1 MVFAIYKNL
10 KIMKKPKIGVIIAS
24 SLNRN
29 DLLFSRSLNSVL
41 SQSKTPDH
49 ILIVDDNQD
58 ETTSKDIEQ
67 RISKLRNNKI
77 HYIKNSQTPNMSGS
91 GAWNCGIKCYENFLE
106 DDDYIAILD
115 DDDSWHEEYIGS
127 CYDAITSS
135 SKIPDAVFGFIKR
148 GDCDK
153 CSSFEVEDINISN
166 FLKGNPGIQG
176 SNMFFRFGVLK
187 AIDGFDETLASCT
200 DRDLMI
206 RFLQKYSNKNI
217 KIVPIALINH
227 FVSKDSVTSNFI
239 SKTKGLNSFHIKYIR
254 LYSKELLKE
263 ALQRSR
269 KLFNY
274 QESENIKKIF
284 NLVHKNTKSKKI
296 VIGVAVHNNKNTLRR
311 CLESIL
317 AQKDVKRDVW
327 ILIADDDSND
337 DWKKSLGDI
346 LKNEKIVIIDMKNHH
361 TAKTRNDINHYIK
374 MLFENVSFIGRLDA
388 DDEYASK
395 DVLSKIERKFDDTK
409 PDVLVAGNYLRLDG
423 KIIDRVNIATPKLA
437 DATYLLNRLKQMSE
451 GIAEAELPSCNVF
464 MTPNSLQDY
473 PEISSAED
481 HFLFVRLLLNDKNLK
496 IEFAEDILLTIY
508 NLSGR
513 KTADNK
519 QTEKYLD
526 ARKQLY
532 EEALRLC
539 KMKREK

>member
-1 MVFAIYKNL
+1 M
-10 KIMKKPKIGVIIAS
+10 
-24 SLNRN
+24 
-29 DLLFSRSLNSVL
+29 
-41 SQSKTPDH
+41 
-49 ILIVDDNQD
+49 LI
-58 ETTSKDIEQ
+58 
-67 RISKLRNNKI
+67 NKI
-77 HYIKNSQTPNMSGS
+77 KI
-91 GAWNCGIKCYENFLE
+91 FF
-106 DDDYIAILD
+106 IL
-115 DDDSWHEEYIGS
+115 S
-127 CYDAITSS
+127 
-135 SKIPDAVFGFIKR
+135 
-148 GDCDK
+148 
-153 CSSFEVEDINISN
+153 
-166 FLKGNPGIQG
+166 
-176 SNMFFRFGVLK
+176 
-187 AIDGFDETLASCT
+187 
-200 DRDLMI
+200 
-206 RFLQKYSNKNI
+206 I
-217 KIVPIALINH
+217 KIDIPSNIRIIPKVLIKY

-254 LYSKELLKE
+254 LYSKELLEE
-263 ALQRSR
+263 ALQRAR

-274 QESENIKKIF
+274 QESANIKKIF

-317 AQKDVKRDVW
+317 TQKDVKRDVW

-346 LKNEKIVIIDMKNHH
+346 LKNEKIVIIDVKNHH
-361 TAKTRNDINHYIK
+361 TAKTRNDINRYIK

-388 DDEYASK
+388 DDEYASE
-395 DVLSKIERKFDDTK
+395 DVLSKIECKFDDIK

-423 KIIDRVNIATPKLA
+423 KIIDRVNIATSKL
-437 DATYLLNRLKQMSE
+437 TNKTHLLSRLKKMSK

-481 HFLFVRLLLNDKNLK
+481 HFLLVRLLLSDKK

-508 NLSGR
+508 NLSGN

-519 QTEKYLD
+519 QTEKYLN

-532 EEALRLC
+532 EEAMRLC
-539 KMKREK
+539 KMKKED

>member
-1 MVFAIYKNL
+1 
-10 KIMKKPKIGVIIAS
+10 MKKPKIGVIIAS

-29 DLLFSRSLNSVL
+29 DLLFSRSLYSVL
-41 SQSKTPDH
+41 IQNRNPDYV
-49 ILIVDDNQD
+49 LIVDDNQN
-58 ETTSKDIEQ
+58 ESVSKDIEQ

-91 GAWNCGIKCYENFLE
+91 GAWNSGIKWYEKIFTE
-106 DDDYIAILD
+106 DDYIAILD
-115 DDDSWHEEYIGS
+115 DDDSWCKEYINS
-127 CYDAITSS
+127 CYDAVTLSP
-135 SKIPDAVFGFIKR
+135 KMPDAVFAFIKR
-148 GDCDK
+148 SDCDM

-217 KIVPIALINH
+217 RIIPKVLIKY
-227 FVSKDSVTSNFI
+227 FVSKDSVTSNFTT
-239 SKTKGLNSFHIKYIR
+239 KTDGLNGFHIKYIR
-254 LYSKELLKE
+254 LYSQHLLDQ
-263 ALQRSR
+263 ALRR
-269 KLFNY
+269 AKRLFNY
-274 QESENIKKIF
+274 QETDNIKKIF
-284 NLVHKNTKSKKI
+284 NLTHKYAKTEKI
-296 VIGVAVHNNKNTLRR
+296 VIGVAVHNSKNTLRR

-346 LKNEKIVIIDMKNHH
+346 LKNEKIVIIDVKNHH

-395 DVLSKIERKFDDTK
+395 DVLSKIESKFDDK
-409 PDVLVAGNYLRLDG
+409 KSDVLVAGNYLRLDG

-437 DATYLLNRLKQMSE
+437 DTTYLLNRLKQMSE
-451 GIAEAELPSCNVF
+451 GIAKAELPSCNVF

-473 PEISSAED
+473 PKISSAED
-481 HFLFVRLLLNDKNLK
+481 HFLFVRLLLSDKK

-508 NLSGR
+508 NLSGN

-519 QTEKYLD
+519 QTEKYLN

-532 EEALRLC
+532 EEAMQLC
-539 KMKREK
+539 KMKKED

>member
-1 MVFAIYKNL
+1 
-10 KIMKKPKIGVIIAS
+10 MKKPKIGVIIAS

-67 RISKLRNNKI
+67 RISKLKNNKI

-91 GAWNCGIKCYENFLE
+91 GAWNCGIKWYENFLD
-106 DDDYIAILD
+106 DDDYMAILD
-115 DDDSWHEEYIGS
+115 DDDSWHEEYISS

-135 SKIPDAVFGFIKR
+135 SRMPDAVFGFIKR

-217 KIVPIALINH
+217 RIIQKVLIKH

-254 LYSKELLKE
+254 LYSKELLEE
-263 ALQRSR
+263 ALQRAR

-274 QESENIKKIF
+274 QESANIKKIF

-317 AQKDVKRDVW
+317 TQKDVKRDVW

-346 LKNEKIVIIDMKNHH
+346 LKNEKIVIIDVKNHH
-361 TAKTRNDINHYIK
+361 TAKTRNDINRYIK

-388 DDEYASK
+388 DDEYASE
-395 DVLSKIERKFDDTK
+395 DVLSKIECKFDDIK

-423 KIIDRVNIATPKLA
+423 KIIDRVNIATSKL
-437 DATYLLNRLKQMSE
+437 TNKTHLLSRLKKMSK

-481 HFLFVRLLLNDKNLK
+481 HFLIVRLLLSDKK

-508 NLSGR
+508 NLSGN

-519 QTEKYLD
+519 QTEKYLN

-532 EEALRLC
+532 EEAMQLC
-539 KMKREK
+539 KMKKED

>member
-41 SQSKTPDH
+41 SQSKPPDH

-67 RISKLRNNKI
+67 RISKLKNNKI

-91 GAWNCGIKCYENFLE
+91 GAWNCGIKWYKNFL
-106 DDDYIAILD
+106 DDYDYMAILD
-115 DDDSWHEEYIGS
+115 DDDSWYEEYISS
-127 CYDAITSS
+127 CYDVITSS
-135 SKIPDAVFGFIKR
+135 FRMPDAVFGFIKR

-217 KIVPIALINH
+217 KIIPKVLVNH
-227 FVSKDSVTSNFI
+227 FASKDSVTSNFI

-254 LYSKELLKE
+254 LYSKELLEE
-263 ALQRSR
+263 ALQRAR

-274 QESENIKKIF
+274 QESANIKKIF

-327 ILIADDDSND
+327 ILIADDDSSD

-346 LKNEKIVIIDMKNHH
+346 LKNEKIVIIDVKNHH

-388 DDEYASK
+388 DDEYASE
-395 DVLSKIERKFDDTK
+395 DVLSKIECKFDDK
-409 PDVLVAGNYLRLDG
+409 KSDVLVAGNYLRLDG
-423 KIIDRVNIATPKLA
+423 KIIDRVNIATSKLTNKA
-437 DATYLLNRLKQMSE
+437 YLLNRLKKMSK

-481 HFLFVRLLLNDKNLK
+481 HFLLVRLLLSDKK
-496 IEFAEDILLTIY
+496 IEFTEDILLTIY
-508 NLSGR
+508 NLSGN

-519 QTEKYLD
+519 QTEKYLN

-532 EEALRLC
+532 EEAMRLC
-539 KMKREK
+539 KMKKEN

>member
-41 SQSKTPDH
+41 SQSKPTDH

-58 ETTSKDIEQ
+58 EATSKDIEQ
-67 RISKLRNNKI
+67 RISKLKNNKI
-77 HYIKNSQTPNMSGS
+77 HYIKNSQTLNMSGS
-91 GAWNCGIKCYENFLE
+91 GAWNCGIKWYENFLE
-106 DDDYIAILD
+106 DDDYMAILD

-135 SKIPDAVFGFIKR
+135 PRMPDAVFGLIKR

-153 CSSFEVEDINISN
+153 CSSFEMEDINISN

-206 RFLQKYSNKNI
+206 RFLQKHSNKNI
-217 KIVPIALINH
+217 KIIPKVLVNH

-254 LYSKELLKE
+254 LYSKELLEE
-263 ALQRSR
+263 ALQRAR

-274 QESENIKKIF
+274 QESANIKKIF

-296 VIGVAVHNNKNTLRR
+296 VIGVAVHNSKNTLRR

-346 LKNEKIVIIDMKNHH
+346 LKNEKIVIIDVKNHH

-388 DDEYASK
+388 DDEYASE
-395 DVLSKIERKFDDTK
+395 DVLSKIESKFDDIK

-423 KIIDRVNIATPKLA
+423 KIIDRVNIATSNLTNKA
-437 DATYLLNRLKQMSE
+437 YLLNRLKKMSK

-481 HFLFVRLLLNDKNLK
+481 HFLLVRLLLSDKK
-496 IEFAEDILLTIY
+496 IEFAKDILLTIY
-508 NLSGR
+508 NLSGN

-519 QTEKYLD
+519 QTEKYLN

-532 EEALRLC
+532 EEAMWLC
-539 KMKREK
+539 KMKKED

>member
-1 MVFAIYKNL
+1 
-10 KIMKKPKIGVIIAS
+10 MKKPKIGVIIAS

-29 DLLFSRSLNSVL
+29 DLLFSRSLYSVL
-41 SQSKTPDH
+41 IQNRSPDYV
-49 ILIVDDNQD
+49 LIVDDNQN
-58 ETTSKDIEQ
+58 ETISKDIQ
-67 RISKLRNNKI
+67 RRILDLENNKI
-77 HYIKNSQTPNMSGS
+77 HYIKNLRTPNMSGT
-91 GAWNCGIKCYENFLE
+91 GAWNSGIKWYKKIFTE
-106 DDDYIAILD
+106 DDYVAILD
-115 DDDSWHEEYIGS
+115 DDDSWHEEYIDS
-127 CYDAITSS
+127 CYDAVTSS
-135 SKIPDAVFGFIKR
+135 PKMPDAVFGFIKR

-166 FLKGNPGIQG
+166 FLKSNPGIQG

-217 KIVPIALINH
+217 RIIPKVLIKY

-254 LYSKELLKE
+254 LYSKELLEE
-263 ALQRSR
+263 ALQRAR

-274 QESENIKKIF
+274 QESANIKKIF

-296 VIGVAVHNNKNTLRR
+296 VIGVAVHNSKNTLRR

-317 AQKDVKRDVW
+317 AQKDVKRDIW

-337 DWKKSLGDI
+337 DWKKSISDI
-346 LKNEKIVIIDMKNHH
+346 LKNEKIVIIDVKNHH

-388 DDEYASK
+388 DDEYASE
-395 DVLSKIERKFDDTK
+395 DVLSKIESKFDDIK
-409 PDVLVAGNYLRLDG
+409 PDALVAGNYLRLDG
-423 KIIDRVNIATPKLA
+423 KIIDRVNIATSKLTNKA
-437 DATYLLNRLKQMSE
+437 HLLSRLKNMSK

-481 HFLFVRLLLNDKNLK
+481 HFLLVRLLLSDKK

-508 NLSGR
+508 NLSGN

-519 QTEKYLD
+519 QTEKYLN

-532 EEALRLC
+532 EEAMQLC
-539 KMKREK
+539 KMKKED

>member
-1 MVFAIYKNL
+1 
-10 KIMKKPKIGVIIAS
+10 MKKLKIGVIIAS

-29 DLLFSRSLNSVL
+29 DLLFSRSLYSVL
-41 SQSKTPDH
+41 IQNRNPDYV
-49 ILIVDDNQD
+49 LIVDDNQN
-58 ETTSKDIEQ
+58 ESVSKDIER
-67 RISKLRNNKI
+67 RIFELKNNKI
-77 HYIKNSQTPNMSGS
+77 HYIKNLRTPNMSGT
-91 GAWNCGIKCYENFLE
+91 GAWNSGIKWYEKIFTE
-106 DDDYIAILD
+106 DDYVAILD
-115 DDDSWHEEYIGS
+115 DDDSWCKEYIDS

-217 KIVPIALINH
+217 RIIPKVLIKY

-254 LYSKELLKE
+254 LYSQDLLDR
-263 ALQRSR
+263 ALQRAKR
-269 KLFNY
+269 LFSY
-274 QESENIKKIF
+274 QESDNIKKIF
-284 NLVHKNTKSKKI
+284 NLVHKYSKTEKI
-296 VIGVAVHNNKNTLRR
+296 VIGVAVHNSKNTLRR

-346 LKNEKIVIIDMKNHH
+346 LKNEKIVIIDVKNHH
-361 TAKTRNDINHYIK
+361 TAKTRNDINRYIK
-374 MLFENVSFIGRLDA
+374 MLFDNVSFIGRLDA
-388 DDEYASK
+388 DDEYASE
-395 DVLSKIERKFDDTK
+395 DVLSKIECKFDDIK
-409 PDVLVAGNYLRLDG
+409 PDVLVAGNHLRLDG
-423 KIIDRVNIATPKLA
+423 KIIGRVNIATSKLTNKA
-437 DATYLLNRLKQMSE
+437 YLLSRLKKMSK

-481 HFLFVRLLLNDKNLK
+481 HFLLVRLLLSDKKNR
-496 IEFAEDILLTIY
+496 ICQGYFAYDL
-508 NLSGR
+508 
-513 KTADNK
+513 
-519 QTEKYLD
+519 
-526 ARKQLY
+526 
-532 EEALRLC
+532 
-539 KMKREK
+539 

>member
-1 MVFAIYKNL
+1 
-10 KIMKKPKIGVIIAS
+10 MKKPKIGVIITS

-29 DLLFSRSLNSVL
+29 DLLFSRSLYSVL
-41 SQSKTPDH
+41 IQNRNPDYV
-49 ILIVDDNQD
+49 LIVDDNQN
-58 ETTSKDIEQ
+58 ESVSKDIER
-67 RISKLRNNKI
+67 RIFELKNNKI
-77 HYIKNSQTPNMSGS
+77 HYIKNLRTPNMSGT
-91 GAWNCGIKCYENFLE
+91 GAWNCGIKWYENFLD
-106 DDDYIAILD
+106 DDDYMAILD
-115 DDDSWHEEYIGS
+115 DDDSWHEEYISS
-127 CYDAITSS
+127 CYDVITSS

-217 KIVPIALINH
+217 RIIPKVLIKH

-254 LYSKELLKE
+254 LYSKELLEE
-263 ALQRSR
+263 ALQRAK

-274 QESENIKKIF
+274 QESANIKKIF

-346 LKNEKIVIIDMKNHH
+346 LKNEKIVIIDVKNHH
-361 TAKTRNDINHYIK
+361 TAKTRNDINHYMK

-388 DDEYASK
+388 DDEYANK
-395 DVLSKIERKFDDTK
+395 DVLSKIERKFDHIK
-409 PDVLVAGNYLRLDG
+409 PDVLVAGNYLRLGG
-423 KIIDRVNIATPKLA
+423 KIIDRVNRATPKLA
-437 DATYLLNRLKQMSE
+437 DTTYLLNRLKQMSE
-451 GIAEAELPSCNVF
+451 GIAEAELPSCNLF

-481 HFLFVRLLLNDKNLK
+481 HFLLVRLLLNDKKLK

-508 NLSGR
+508 NLSGN

-519 QTEKYLD
+519 QTEKYLN

-532 EEALRLC
+532 EEAMQLC
-539 KMKREK
+539 KMKKED

>member
-91 GAWNCGIKCYENFLE
+91 GAWNCGIKWYENFLE
-106 DDDYIAILD
+106 DDDYMAILD

-206 RFLQKYSNKNI
+206 RFLQKHSNKNI
-217 KIVPIALINH
+217 KIIPKVLVNH
-227 FVSKDSVTSNFI
+227 FASKDSVTLNFT

-254 LYSKELLKE
+254 LYSKELLEE
-263 ALQRSR
+263 ALQRA
-269 KLFNY
+269 KNLFNY
-274 QESENIKKIF
+274 QESANIKKIF

-337 DWKKSLGDI
+337 DWKKSLGGI
-346 LKNEKIVIIDMKNHH
+346 LKNEKIVIIDVKNHH

-395 DVLSKIERKFDDTK
+395 DVLSKIECKFDDIK
-409 PDVLVAGNYLRLDG
+409 PDALVAGNYLRLDG
-423 KIIDRVNIATPKLA
+423 KIIGRVNIATPKLA
-437 DATYLLNRLKQMSE
+437 NTTYLLNRLKQMSE

-464 MTPNSLQDY
+464 MASNSLQDY

-481 HFLFVRLLLNDKNLK
+481 HFLLVRLLLSDKK

-508 NLSGR
+508 NLSGN

-519 QTEKYLD
+519 QTEKYLN

-532 EEALRLC
+532 EEAMQLC
-539 KMKREK
+539 KMKKED

>member
-41 SQSKTPDH
+41 SQSKPPDH

-67 RISKLRNNKI
+67 RISKLKNNKI

-91 GAWNCGIKCYENFLE
+91 GAWNCGIKWYENFLE
-106 DDDYIAILD
+106 DDDYMAILD

-217 KIVPIALINH
+217 RIIPKVLIKY

-254 LYSKELLKE
+254 LYSKELFEE
-263 ALQRSR
+263 ALQRAR

-274 QESENIKKIF
+274 QESANIKKIF

-296 VIGVAVHNNKNTLRR
+296 VIGVAVHNSKNTLRR

-337 DWKKSLGDI
+337 DWKKGLGDI
-346 LKNEKIVIIDMKNHH
+346 LKNEKIVIIDVKNHH
-361 TAKTRNDINHYIK
+361 TAKTRNDINRYIK
-374 MLFENVSFIGRLDA
+374 ILFDNVSLIGRLDA

-395 DVLSKIERKFDDTK
+395 DVLSKIECKFDDIK
-409 PDVLVAGNYLRLDG
+409 PDALVAGNYLRLDG
-423 KIIDRVNIATPKLA
+423 KIIGRVNIATPKLA
-437 DATYLLNRLKQMSE
+437 NTTYLLNRLKQMSK

-481 HFLFVRLLLNDKNLK
+481 HFLLVRLLLSDKK

-508 NLSGR
+508 NLSGN

-519 QTEKYLD
+519 QTEKYLN

-532 EEALRLC
+532 EEAMRLC
-539 KMKREK
+539 KMKKED

>member
-1 MVFAIYKNL
+1 
-10 KIMKKPKIGVIIAS
+10 MKKPKIGVIIAS

-29 DLLFSRSLNSVL
+29 DLLFSRSLYSVL
-41 SQSKTPDH
+41 IQNRNPDYV
-49 ILIVDDNQD
+49 LIVDDNQN
-58 ETTSKDIEQ
+58 ESVSKDIER
-67 RISKLRNNKI
+67 RIFELKNNKI
-77 HYIKNSQTPNMSGS
+77 HYIKNLRTPNMSGT
-91 GAWNCGIKCYENFLE
+91 GAWNCGIKWYENFLE

-135 SKIPDAVFGFIKR
+135 PKMPDAVFGFIKR

-217 KIVPIALINH
+217 KIVPIALINN
-227 FVSKDSVTSNFI
+227 FVSKDSVTSNFTT
-239 SKTKGLNSFHIKYIR
+239 KTKGLNSFHIKYIR
-254 LYSKELLKE
+254 LYSEDLLDR
-263 ALQRSR
+263 ALQRAKR
-269 KLFNY
+269 LFNY
-274 QESENIKKIF
+274 QETDNIKKIF
-284 NLVHKNTKSKKI
+284 NLTHKYAKTEKI

-317 AQKDVKRDVW
+317 SQNDVKRDVW
-327 ILIADDDSND
+327 ILIMDDNSGD
-337 DWKKSLGDI
+337 DWKNSVSDI
-346 LKNEKIVIIDMKNHH
+346 LKNEKVVVIDVKNHH
-361 TAKTRNDINHYIK
+361 AAKTRNDINRHIRI
-374 MLFENVSFIGRLDA
+374 LFENVAFIGRLDA

-395 DVLSKIERKFDDTK
+395 DVLSKIEHKFDDIK

-437 DATYLLNRLKQMSE
+437 DTTYLLNRLKQMSE

-473 PEISSAED
+473 PEIASAED
-481 HFLFVRLLLNDKNLK
+481 HFLLVRLLLNDKNLK
-496 IEFAEDILLTIY
+496 IEFADDILLTIY
-508 NLSGR
+508 NLSGN

-519 QTEKYLD
+519 QTEKYLN

-532 EEALRLC
+532 EEAMRLC
-539 KMKREK
+539 KMKQEK

>member
-1 MVFAIYKNL
+1 M
-10 KIMKKPKIGVIIAS
+10 
-24 SLNRN
+24 
-29 DLLFSRSLNSVL
+29 
-41 SQSKTPDH
+41 
-49 ILIVDDNQD
+49 
-58 ETTSKDIEQ
+58 
-67 RISKLRNNKI
+67 
-77 HYIKNSQTPNMSGS
+77 
-91 GAWNCGIKCYENFLE
+91 
-106 DDDYIAILD
+106 
-115 DDDSWHEEYIGS
+115 
-127 CYDAITSS
+127 
-135 SKIPDAVFGFIKR
+135 
-148 GDCDK
+148 
-153 CSSFEVEDINISN
+153 
-166 FLKGNPGIQG
+166 
-176 SNMFFRFGVLK
+176 
-187 AIDGFDETLASCT
+187 
-200 DRDLMI
+200 
-206 RFLQKYSNKNI
+206 
-217 KIVPIALINH
+217 
-227 FVSKDSVTSNFI
+227 
-239 SKTKGLNSFHIKYIR
+239 
-254 LYSKELLKE
+254 
-263 ALQRSR
+263 
-269 KLFNY
+269 
-274 QESENIKKIF
+274 
-284 NLVHKNTKSKKI
+284 
-296 VIGVAVHNNKNTLRR
+296 
-311 CLESIL
+311 
-317 AQKDVKRDVW
+317 
-327 ILIADDDSND
+327 IADDDSND

>member
-1 MVFAIYKNL
+1 MVFAIHKNL

-41 SQSKTPDH
+41 SQSKPPDH

-91 GAWNCGIKCYENFLE
+91 GAWNSGIKWYENFLD
-106 DDDYIAILD
+106 DDDYMAILD
-115 DDDSWHEEYIGS
+115 DDDSWCKEYIDS

-135 SKIPDAVFGFIKR
+135 SKIPDAVFSFIKR

-217 KIVPIALINH
+217 RIIPKVLIKY

-254 LYSKELLKE
+254 LYSKELLEE

-284 NLVHKNTKSKKI
+284 NLVHNNTKSKKI

-317 AQKDVKRDVW
+317 TQKDVKRDVW

-337 DWKKSLGDI
+337 DWEKSLGDI
-346 LKNEKIVIIDMKNHH
+346 LKNEKIVIIDVKNHH
-361 TAKTRNDINHYIK
+361 TAKTRNDINRYIK

>member
-67 RISKLRNNKI
+67 RILKLKNNKI

-91 GAWNCGIKCYENFLE
+91 GAWNCGIKWYENFLE
-106 DDDYIAILD
+106 DDDYMAILD
-115 DDDSWHEEYIGS
+115 DDDSWHEEYISS

-135 SKIPDAVFGFIKR
+135 SRMPDAVFGFIKR

-217 KIVPIALINH
+217 RIIPKVLIKY

-254 LYSKELLKE
+254 LYSKELLEE
-263 ALQRSR
+263 ALQRV
-269 KLFNY
+269 KNLFNY
-274 QESENIKKIF
+274 QESANIKKIF

-296 VIGVAVHNNKNTLRR
+296 VIGVAVHNNKNTLHR

-337 DWKKSLGDI
+337 DWKKGLGDI
-346 LKNEKIVIIDMKNHH
+346 LKNEKIVIIDVKNHH
-361 TAKTRNDINHYIK
+361 TAKTRNDINRYIK
-374 MLFENVSFIGRLDA
+374 ILFDNVSLIGRLDA

-395 DVLSKIERKFDDTK
+395 DVLSKIECKFDDIK
-409 PDVLVAGNYLRLDG
+409 PDALVAGNYLRLDG
-423 KIIDRVNIATPKLA
+423 KIIGRVNIATPKLA
-437 DATYLLNRLKQMSE
+437 NTTYLLNRLKQMSE

-481 HFLFVRLLLNDKNLK
+481 HFLLVRLLLSDKK

-508 NLSGR
+508 NLSGN

-519 QTEKYLD
+519 QTEKYLNS
-526 ARKQLY
+526 RKQLY
-532 EEALRLC
+532 EEAMQLC
-539 KMKREK
+539 KMKKED

>member
-1 MVFAIYKNL
+1 
-10 KIMKKPKIGVIIAS
+10 MKKPKIGVIIAS

-29 DLLFSRSLNSVL
+29 DLLFSRSLYSVL
-41 SQSKTPDH
+41 IQNRNPDYV
-49 ILIVDDNQD
+49 LIVDDNQN
-58 ETTSKDIEQ
+58 ESVSKDIER
-67 RISKLRNNKI
+67 RIFELKNNKI
-77 HYIKNSQTPNMSGS
+77 HYIKNLRTPNMSGT
-91 GAWNCGIKCYENFLE
+91 GAWNCGIKWYENFLD
-106 DDDYIAILD
+106 DDDYMAILD
-115 DDDSWHEEYIGS
+115 DDDSWHEEYISS
-127 CYDAITSS
+127 CYDVITSS
-135 SKIPDAVFGFIKR
+135 FRMPDAVFGFIKR

-176 SNMFFRFGVLK
+176 SNMFFRFVVLK

-217 KIVPIALINH
+217 RIIQKVLIKH

-254 LYSKELLKE
+254 LYSRELLEE
-263 ALQRSR
+263 ALQRAK

-274 QESENIKKIF
+274 QESANIKKIF

-296 VIGVAVHNNKNTLRR
+296 VIGVAVHNSKNTLRR

-346 LKNEKIVIIDMKNHH
+346 LKNEKIVIIDVKNHH

-388 DDEYASK
+388 DDEYASE
-395 DVLSKIERKFDDTK
+395 DVLSKIESKFDDIK
-409 PDVLVAGNYLRLDG
+409 PDALVAGNYLRLDG
-423 KIIDRVNIATPKLA
+423 KIIGRVNIATPKLA
-437 DATYLLNRLKQMSE
+437 NTTYLLNRLKQMSE

-464 MTPNSLQDY
+464 MTSNSLQDY

-481 HFLFVRLLLNDKNLK
+481 HFLLVRLLLSDKK

-508 NLSGR
+508 NLSGN

-519 QTEKYLD
+519 QTEKYLN

-532 EEALRLC
+532 EEAMRLC
-539 KMKREK
+539 KMKKED